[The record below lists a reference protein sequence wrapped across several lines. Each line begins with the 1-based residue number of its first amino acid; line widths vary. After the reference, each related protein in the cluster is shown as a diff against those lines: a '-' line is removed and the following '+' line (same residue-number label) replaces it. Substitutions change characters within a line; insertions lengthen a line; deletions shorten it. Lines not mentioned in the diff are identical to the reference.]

1 MVRKGKVSEIFSKAI
16 YSDNPELYS
25 IGYIDFGKIKEVP
38 ITEFLKLSENFETI
52 PASRISYIKRENK
65 ILYSKFHDEE
75 DSAPIFHS

>member
-52 PASRISYIKRENK
+52 PASRILYIKRASK

-75 DSAPIFHS
+75 DSAPSFS

>member
-38 ITEFLKLSENFETI
+38 IIEFLKLSENFEII
-52 PASRISYIKRENK
+52 PASRISYIKRGNK
-65 ILYSKFHDEE
+65 ILYSKFHDEK
-75 DSAPIFHS
+75 DSGPSPS